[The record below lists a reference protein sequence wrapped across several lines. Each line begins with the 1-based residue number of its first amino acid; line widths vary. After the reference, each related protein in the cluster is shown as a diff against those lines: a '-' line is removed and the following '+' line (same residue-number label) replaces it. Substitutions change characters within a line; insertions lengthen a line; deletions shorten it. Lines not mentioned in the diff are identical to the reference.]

1 MTPQELDK
9 MVSAMRDH
17 KANIKTRVDLG
28 DYPYHLMYGLKAIGR
43 NVLASEL
50 EKLYEE
56 IEKVDTSELCKIETF
71 R

>member
-9 MVSAMRDH
+9 MVSAMCDH

-43 NVLASEL
+43 NELAGEL
-50 EKLYEE
+50 EKLYDE
-56 IEKVDTSELCKIETF
+56 IENVDTSELCEMETF

>member
-9 MVSAMRDH
+9 MVSTMRDH
-17 KANIKTRVDLG
+17 KANIKTRVDLS

-43 NVLASEL
+43 NELAGEL
-50 EKLYEE
+50 EKLYDE
-56 IEKVDTSELCKIETF
+56 IEKFDTNELCEIGTF

>member
-9 MVSAMRDH
+9 MVSAMRNH

-28 DYPYHLMYGLKAIGR
+28 DYLYHLMYGLKAIGR
-43 NVLASEL
+43 NALAGEL
-50 EKLYEE
+50 EKLYDE
-56 IEKVDTSELCKIETF
+56 IENIDTNELCKIGTF

>member
-17 KANIKTRVDLG
+17 KANIKTRVNLG
-28 DYPYHLMYGLKAIGR
+28 DYPYYLLYGLKAIGR
-43 NVLASEL
+43 DELAGEL
-50 EKLYEE
+50 EKLYDE
-56 IEKVDTSELCKIETF
+56 IEEVDTSELCKIGTF